1 MRVKEKGRESNI
13 TSLLV
18 KRGELLIISTTMGTN
33 YRKMAKNIH
42 TSMLHLS
49 LINWDKLKN
58 IHHTMN
64 TPLTCLTFSSRCL
77 KQSVNKTFF
86 TPFFARVFKRF
97 CRAHVRFGFRNS
109 HSWLP
114 GAWVKVQMRANLLT
128 CLLDTSAR
136 SILLRISRCGLT
148 SSVSWNTGF
157 LPDKGIYV
165 SLKTSSVFAFVQLN
179 SKLQNYYV
187 LSITLVS

>member
-1 MRVKEKGRESNI
+1 
-13 TSLLV
+13 
-18 KRGELLIISTTMGTN
+18 
-33 YRKMAKNIH
+33 
-42 TSMLHLS
+42 MLHLF

-64 TPLTCLTFSSRCL
+64 TPFTCLTFSSRCF

-86 TPFFARVFKRF
+86 TPFFASVFKRF
-97 CRAHVRFGFRNS
+97 CRAHVRFGFRKVI
-109 HSWLP
+109 LEFQ
-114 GAWVKVQMRANLLT
+114 ALEFQVQMRAKRLT

-136 SILLRISRCGLT
+136 SILLRMSRCGLT

-187 LSITLVS
+187 SNIILAS